1 MRMILNEDYFN
12 NNSIVYDGSVLN
24 EDSDKG
30 AYTV

>member
-1 MRMILNEDYFN
+1 MVLNEDYFN
-12 NNSIVYDGSVLN
+12 NNNIVYDWNVLN